1 MLNKCLILCIIN
13 LELNILYKFY
23 ILLYNVKINL
33 SLFNK
38 NLYYLE

>member
-13 LELNILYKFY
+13 LKLNILYKFY

>member
-13 LELNILYKFY
+13 LELNILCKFY